1 MMADRKRPYNAAGM
15 FSRELKVHVRMLEAS
30 GLTPQ
35 QIVDETWQTF
45 PDLKNFSQKHVK
57 KILNPPPVRR
67 DGVPERPIS
76 LAGPDWAVP
85 KGYVKK

>member
-1 MMADRKRPYNAAGM
+1 
-15 FSRELKVHVRMLEAS
+15 
-30 GLTPQ
+30 
-35 QIVDETWQTF
+35 VDETWQTF